1 MKTIREASK
10 LFTILLFFIV
20 VSFSIG
26 CEPQEKYE
34 RSVELSIPANGV
46 EVFEAQT
53 KNGDIVYSGNETS
66 DCRVIAKIQA
76 RARAMETAQ
85 RLAEETKVSLEEA
98 DNKIIV
104 KIEKPDTG
112 EYESVSVSLDILGPK
127 PMAVT
132 FVSKNG
138 NIFVNQIDKNMTA
151 TTKNGDIKGCSIG
164 SNAIV
169 ESRNGDIKLNQV
181 GKNIIAKTKN
191 GDIRVYNVKGN
202 SDLVSSNGDIDLFYS
217 AESADVS
224 NIVMC
229 TSNGDIDLKAP
240 RWDSATVEIS
250 TGNGKI
256 NSQFLLNFKGEIKGT
271 GKWVIGDGS
280 TKNKLKI
287 STSNGDI
294 KIY

>member
-1 MKTIREASK
+1 MKTIQEKSK
-10 LFTILLFFIV
+10 LFIVLLFIV
-20 VSFSIG
+20 ISFTVG

-34 RSVELSIPANGV
+34 RTVELSKPAGGC
-46 EVFEAQT
+46 EVVEAQT

-76 RARAMETAQ
+76 RARVMETAQ

-104 KIEKPDTG
+104 KIEKPDG
-112 EYESVSVSLDILGPK
+112 ENKSISVSLDIVGPK
-127 PMAVT
+127 QMAVV
-132 FVSKNG
+132 FVSCNG
-138 NIFVNQIDKNMTA
+138 DISARQVSKSVSA
-151 TTKNGDIKGCSIG
+151 TTTNGDIEASDIGANAYLMSCNGDIKVNRINKSITAKT
-164 SNAIV
+164 S
-169 ESRNGDIKLNQV
+169 NGDIT
-181 GKNIIAKTKN
+181 ISDAN
-191 GDIRVYNVKGN
+191 GD

-280 TKNKLKI
+280 TKNKLKV